1 MKLTPVQGAIEF
13 VRLLLGNQLNL
24 PSNNEN
30 IVQDLDPGLVIP
42 SPYLPAPRPP
52 AVFPLPPTNPG
63 FGQNQNPFFPPVNPG
78 WPGYIPGSI
87 PQPIDPN
94 DRNQNGIPDD
104 IDALLGGL

>member
-1 MKLTPVQGAIEF
+1 MKLSPVQGAIEA
-13 VRLLLGNQLNL
+13 VRLLLSNQLNL
-24 PSNNEN
+24 PSALNREN
-30 IVQDLDPGLVIP
+30 IPIAP
-42 SPYLPAPRPP
+42 PPITPLPLPRPP

-87 PQPIDPN
+87 PEPIDPN